1 MYIYEN
7 RLFGRFFK
15 HCDFEWSTVNWPK
28 NKVPWPAGT
37 FILYQLQYELTL
49 GSWDLFLGLCFV
61 DFNRYNLPSFSEG
74 KGAVGLALATAADS
88 PLPLV
93 ITGVLSWSSS
103 SVSEAANA
111 LRALGTEWLEGK
123 KRQIDDQ
130 IQVGDQRRKRP
141 TANSRKTTF
150 FLAPKKI
157 LKKNRFWALK
167 LFMDGKP
174 LSIFEPKEKWS
185 HIHNCRK
192 EVQVFRLLPNSK
204 LTWTPCTFFMGE
216 INRFSIVQHLVFLF
230 PSLSF
235 T

>member
-1 MYIYEN
+1 M
-7 RLFGRFFK
+7 RFFE
-15 HCDFEWSTVNWPK
+15 HRDFKWLMLNWPK

-49 GSWDLFLGLCFV
+49 GSWDLFGGLCFV

-150 FLAPKKI
+150 FLAPKKFSRKTDFELSNCSWMANHCPFSSQKRNGRTFI
-157 LKKNRFWALK
+157 TVERKSKFSAYYPIPNLLEHPAL
-167 LFMDGKP
+167 
-174 LSIFEPKEKWS
+174 
-185 HIHNCRK
+185 
-192 EVQVFRLLPNSK
+192 
-204 LTWTPCTFFMGE
+204 FFLVV